1 MTTENNPLY
10 ASQTRPW
17 LRYYDQKYIDQA
29 LPECSAFDFVRTRNK
44 DRLMSTAM
52 EYYGRKFTYADLI
65 VNVKKTAAAFR
76 ALGVKKGDIITVVS
90 VMTPE
95 VIYAFYAA
103 DRIGATLNLVDPR
116 YSPEGIRDY
125 IQEVRSRLLICLN
138 VVYDRCEQAAKRTTV
153 ERVVVLSPAD
163 SLPLGLAIGYKA
175 ANPDRNRY
183 HSNVLNWKKF
193 IAGGADASTSAE
205 PYDPEH
211 ACVVVH
217 TGGTT
222 GSPKGV
228 LLTDRNFNAIAQQFS
243 AYDSLFRKG
252 QSLMNIMPPFIAYG
266 YACGVHLPLVLGLK
280 VIIIPNLDPDKLGSL
295 IWKYKPEHMFGV
307 PAHYQQMAASH
318 QLRNK
323 DLSFIRNYAAG
334 GDAISLGAEQT
345 VNNFLETHN
354 VEYPLAKGY
363 GMTEVSSAATVAA
376 GKVNKPGSVGIPMV
390 NTLVS
395 VFEPGTDKE
404 LPLGQRGELCISGP
418 GVMKGYY
425 DKPAETAAILR
436 THPDG
441 RVWVHTGDIGY
452 LDEDGFVY
460 LDSRIKR
467 LIIRHDGFKVFP
479 SMIENVVSQH
489 PAVHQCSA
497 VGCTDKDHVQ
507 GRLPFVYLVLTQ
519 EAASASPSKRKQ
531 IIREL
536 RQMCAE
542 ELPEYVQ
549 PVGYKIIPEM
559 PLTPVGKFDYR
570 KLEEEITP
578 RDY

>member
-1 MTTENNPLY
+1 MTTEQREPLY
-10 ASQTRPW
+10 ASTAKPW
-17 LRYYDQKYIDQA
+17 LKYYDQKYIDMP
-29 LPECSAFDFVRTRNK
+29 LPKCSAFEYLCHQNK
-44 DRLMSTAM
+44 NHLSETAL
-52 EYYGRKFTYADLI
+52 EYYGRKFTFADLF

-95 VIYAFYAA
+95 VIYAFYAV
-103 DRIGATLNLVDPR
+103 DMIGATLNLVDPR
-116 YSPEGIRDY
+116 YSVEGIHEY
-125 IQEVRSRLLICLN
+125 IEEVDSRLLICLN
-138 VVYDRCEQAAKRTTV
+138 VTYERCHKAEKRTNV
-153 ERVVVLSPAD
+153 ERVLVISPAD
-163 SLPLGLAIGYKA
+163 SLPLHLAVGYKLT
-175 ANPDRNRY
+175 NPDKNRY
-183 HSNVLNWKKF
+183 KSNVIHWKDF
-193 IAGGADASTSAE
+193 IAQGKDQSMNAE
-205 PYDPEH
+205 PYDPQH

-228 LLTDRNFNAIAQQFS
+228 MLTDNNFNGIAMQFS
-243 AYDSLFRKG
+243 ACDTLFSKG
-252 QSLMNIMPPFIAYG
+252 QSLLNIMPPFIAYG
-266 YACGVHLPLVLGLK
+266 FACGVHLPLTLGIK
-280 VIIIPNLDPDKLGSL
+280 VVIIPNLDPNKLGSL

-307 PAHYQQMAASH
+307 PSHYQQLAVDPKL
-318 QLRNK
+318 QNK

-334 GDAISLGAEQT
+334 GDAIARGAEQT
-345 VNNFLETHN
+345 VNDFLAAHN
-354 VEYPLAKGY
+354 VEFPIAKGY
-363 GMTEVSSAATVAA
+363 GMTEASSAATAAA
-376 GKVNKPGSVGIPMV
+376 GRNNKPGSVGLPLV
-390 NTLVS
+390 STLVS
-395 VFEPGTDKE
+395 AFEPGTDTE
-404 LPLGQRGELCISGP
+404 LPIGQRGELCISGP

-425 DKPAETAAILR
+425 NKPAETAAILR
-436 THPDG
+436 THADG

-489 PAVHQCSA
+489 PAVHQCSV
-497 VGCTDKDHVQ
+497 VGCADKDHVQ
-507 GRLPFVYLVLTQ
+507 GRLPFVYLVLDPAVP
-519 EAASASPSKRKQ
+519 AAKRKQ
-531 IIREL
+531 IIKEL
-536 RQMCAE
+536 RQLCIE

-559 PLTPVGKFDYR
+559 PLTLAAKFDYR